1 MRGGFAVPEG
11 DGTGATLVTDA
22 AVSLGLLLLLLMVPN
37 EGLHDG
43 AWDDGPMRLDCEL
56 AELVD
61 TW

>member
-1 MRGGFAVPEG
+1 MPEG
-11 DGTGATLVTDA
+11 DRAGATLVTDT

-43 AWDDGPMRLDCEL
+43 AWDEGPMRLDCEL